1 MAKFTAKSF
10 DICALG
16 SQDNTTAIGNTFAAA
31 AAGSV
36 SLPAVAGQ
44 IAYITGFTVT
54 SAAPAATVAGVVTVT
69 GLTTNNGGGTLSY
82 QFVESAT
89 LGGNLTKTFGNPIG
103 ASGANQAITVNVPAI
118 TSGAVTAVEVEGY
131 YRPE

>member
-10 DICALG
+10 DICAIG
-16 SQDNTTAIGNTFAAA
+16 SQDNTTGISATGLAAA
-31 AAGSV
+31 ANVV
-36 SLPAVAGQ
+36 SLPAVVGQ

-54 SAAPAATVAGVVTVT
+54 SGNPAATVSGVVTVT
-69 GLTTNNGGGTLSY
+69 GLTTANGGGTLNY

-89 LGGNLTKTFGNPIG
+89 LGGQLTKTFSNPIP
-103 ASGANQAITVNVPAI
+103 ASGANQAITVTCPAI